1 MAYNVLDFQHAEVV
15 LYHYRPKGVCKVLD
29 CQVTDSYAYI
39 TSEAYNITLL
49 DLHRTKQAED
59 QDFTEEQLTFIAY
72 SLL

>member
-1 MAYNVLDFQHAEVV
+1 
-15 LYHYRPKGVCKVLD
+15 VCKVLHS
-29 CQVTDSYAYI
+29 QVTDSYAYI

-72 SLL
+72 SLLKACSVQQFKGMLRMDMIYFTP